1 MKKAA
6 LFGLLI
12 LVAGIAASAQSGQPN
27 LAALKKAAESG
38 DPKAQCELG
47 VLYFN
52 GEGVAK
58 NIQEAIRLFTLSA
71 DKKYLDSQT
80 NLGWIYRHS
89 PGYLD
94 PAKSAKYYLAAAQQ
108 GDAESQYLIALMYK
122 AGEGVAKN
130 EKEAAAWLLKAA
142 GQKHPE
148 AQSALGDL
156 YEKGLGVKK
165 DKVEALKWYILAKAN
180 GDSLADMFIDGLK
193 PGMSGAQIA
202 EAQKRAEALQK

>member
-1 MKKAA
+1 MKKQA
-6 LFGLLI
+6 LLVILI
-12 LVAGIAASAQSGQPN
+12 LFAAIGVLAQTSQAN

-58 NIQEAIRLFTLSA
+58 NIPEAIRLFTLSA
-71 DKKYLDSQT
+71 EKKYLDSQT
-80 NLGWIYRHS
+80 SLGWIFRHS

-108 GDAESQYLIALMYK
+108 GDAESQYVIALMYK
-122 AGEGVAKN
+122 AGEGLAKN
-130 EKEAAAWLLKAA
+130 EKEAAAWLLKAS

-148 AQSALGDL
+148 AQSALGDC

-165 DKVEALKWYILAKAN
+165 DKVEALKWYFLAKVN
-180 GDSLADMFIDGLK
+180 GDSLADMFIDGIK
-193 PGMSGAQIA
+193 PGMSASQIA
-202 EAQKRAEALQK
+202 EARKRADAVQK

>member
-1 MKKAA
+1 MKKLA
-6 LFGLLI
+6 LLVILI
-12 LVAGIAASAQSGQPN
+12 LIAGIGVSAQTGQPN

-52 GEGVAK
+52 GDGLAK
-58 NIQEAIRLFTLSA
+58 SIPEAIRLFTLSA
-71 DKKYLDSQT
+71 EKKYLESQT

-94 PAKSAKYYLAAAQQ
+94 PVKSAKYYLAAAQQ
-108 GDAESQYLIALMYK
+108 GDPESQYVMALMYK

-156 YEKGLGVKK
+156 YEKGVGVKK
-165 DKVEALKWYILAKAN
+165 DKVEALKWYLLAKAN
-180 GDSLADMFIDGLK
+180 GDTLADMFIDGLK
-193 PGMSGAQIA
+193 PGMSASQIA
-202 EAQKRAEALQK
+202 DAQKRVDALQK